1 MLIINNPSIYNYI
14 KKHPKY
20 KEYKDEIKAENIMT
34 ESGDEYDF
42 DSDDVKVYYDKRDE
56 NDIIGVLDMKY
67 DKNRNKVDLFKLRN
81 KRQVS
86 EKKRGIGITSLKGAV
101 CDNAFE
107 KDELLKISKK
117 INAIN
122 FDPSGTRLELCEKI
136 KERMLFLEKYS
147 VDNKTYIIVPKNHS
161 TYEFP
166 FNLKDRVDYIKS
178 KLKNFKV
185 NIKKE
190 DNGIFDGVRNKK
202 YPKYIINIEGN
213 LDQTLVSEFKLTKD
227 GKKYTRI
234 IE

>member
-1 MLIINNPSIYNYI
+1 
-14 KKHPKY
+14 
-20 KEYKDEIKAENIMT
+20 
-34 ESGDEYDF
+34 
-42 DSDDVKVYYDKRDE
+42 
-56 NDIIGVLDMKY
+56 MKY

-147 VDNKTYIIVPKNHS
+147 VDNKTYIIVPRNHS

-166 FNLKDRVDYIKS
+166 FNLKDRVDYIKR
-178 KLKNFKV
+178 KLVNFKV
-185 NIKKE
+185 SIKKE
-190 DNGIFDGVRNKK
+190 DNGIFDGIRNKK
-202 YPKYIINIEGN
+202 YPKYIINVEGN
-213 LDQTLVSEFKLTKD
+213 LDENFISEFKFVKD

-234 IE
+234 VE

>member
-1 MLIINNPSIYNYI
+1 
-14 KKHPKY
+14 
-20 KEYKDEIKAENIMT
+20 
-34 ESGDEYDF
+34 
-42 DSDDVKVYYDKRDE
+42 
-56 NDIIGVLDMKY
+56 MKY

-147 VDNKTYIIVPKNHS
+147 VDNKTYIIVPRNHS

-166 FNLKDRVDYIKS
+166 LNLKDRVDYIKR
-178 KLKNFKV
+178 KLVNFKV
-185 NIKKE
+185 SVKKE
-190 DNGIFDGVRNKK
+190 DNGIFDGIRNKK
-202 YPKYIINIEGN
+202 YPKYIINVEGN
-213 LDQTLVSEFKLTKD
+213 LDENFISEFKFVKD

-234 IE
+234 VE